1 MHSLCEHGMCVCVC
15 ARSIY
20 FCTGCVCVHMV
31 CVCVC
36 GRVYVH
42 GVYVCPG
49 CVCVLGVFV
58 HGFCVCK
65 GCVCE
70 CARGVWSRFLFVP
83 TKYVFVLGVCVR
95 WV

>member
-1 MHSLCEHGMCVCVC
+1 MCVQGVCLHRVCVC
-15 ARSIY
+15 
-20 FCTGCVCVHMV
+20 
-31 CVCVC
+31 
-36 GRVYVH
+36 VH